1 MCSILKF
8 QLTHTYIHEILL
20 IFSLLFPNRFATV
33 HHQGQLQHLKNESD
47 GLQTFTINSWSVLSA
62 LVVLRVSNWIKL
74 CWLKKKARK
83 KRKRPMI
90 YWFLFI
96 HNHRG
101 NTKSYTE
108 ADGNKFIEH
117 ISCEK
122 SFTGIKLVL

>member
-74 CWLKKKARK
+74 CWLKKIKYERREKDLWYIDFCLYIITGATPKAILK
-83 KRKRPMI
+83 LMETNLLNI
-90 YWFLFI
+90 F
-96 HNHRG
+96 HV
-101 NTKSYTE
+101 KS
-108 ADGNKFIEH
+108 H
-117 ISCEK
+117 
-122 SFTGIKLVL
+122 LQVLI

>member
-74 CWLKKKARK
+74 CWLKKIKYERREKDLWYIDFCLYIITGATPKAILK
-83 KRKRPMI
+83 LMETNLLNI
-90 YWFLFI
+90 F
-96 HNHRG
+96 HV
-101 NTKSYTE
+101 KS
-108 ADGNKFIEH
+108 H
-117 ISCEK
+117 
-122 SFTGIKLVL
+122 LQVLN

>member
-47 GLQTFTINSWSVLSA
+47 GLQNFTINSWSVLSA

-74 CWLKKKARK
+74 CWLKKIKYERREKDLWYIDFCLYIITGATPKAILK
-83 KRKRPMI
+83 LMETNLLNI
-90 YWFLFI
+90 F
-96 HNHRG
+96 HV
-101 NTKSYTE
+101 KS
-108 ADGNKFIEH
+108 H
-117 ISCEK
+117 
-122 SFTGIKLVL
+122 LQVLN